1 MFLCECCQS
10 DKSKALTLSPLLIFD
25 FIFIHHRVI
34 IVAIKR
40 AQKGICL
47 W

>member
-1 MFLCECCQS
+1 M
-10 DKSKALTLSPLLIFD
+10 LSMRQVESPHAVPPLIFD

-40 AQKGICL
+40 VQKGICL